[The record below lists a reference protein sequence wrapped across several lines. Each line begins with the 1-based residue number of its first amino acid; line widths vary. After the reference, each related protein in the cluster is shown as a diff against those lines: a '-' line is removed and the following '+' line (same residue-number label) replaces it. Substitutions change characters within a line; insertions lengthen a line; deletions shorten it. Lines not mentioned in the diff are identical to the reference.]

1 MKNLVLT
8 LVLAFSTLFSFAQD
22 EGITITVTVDN
33 VTNDKGKV
41 LMSLHTSETFMKG
54 KGIKDAETTIENGKV
69 TITFENVLPGDY
81 AILALHDENDN
92 KRMDYEDNG
101 MPKESFGMSN
111 NVMIMGPPQYEDAKF
126 KVANEDLDLNIRF

>member
-69 TITFENVLPGDY
+69 TITFENVLPGEY

-111 NVMIMGPPQYEDAKF
+111 NVMVMGPPQYEDAKF

>member
-1 MKNLVLT
+1 MLGLT
-8 LVLAFSTLFSFAQD
+8 LSFIFLKPFFAKRYPSLENIEDLKLFS
-22 EGITITVTVDN
+22 N
-33 VTNDKGKV
+33 NSVTNFDVPSAVFNAMFPEKP
-41 LMSLHTSETFMKG
+41 S
-54 KGIKDAETTIENGKV
+54 V
-69 TITFENVLPGDY
+69 TITFENVLPGEY

-111 NVMIMGPPQYEDAKF
+111 NVMVMGPPQYEDAKF